1 MAQHDYDIANGTG
14 AAVRTDINNV
24 LDAVVSQN
32 SGGSAPS
39 TTFSYQQWA
48 DTSAGLLKIRN
59 GANNAWVTV
68 GTLDAANLGL
78 ATLAS
83 PSLSGN
89 PTAPTPASGDND
101 TSIATTA
108 FVKALVDSAVATAVG
123 NLTDAQMPQGSVLQV
138 KAFYHDGIDD
148 SSSSTH
154 VFGGLTGTIT
164 PSSSSNKILV
174 TMNVNCETVPA
185 FGNVP
190 FMVTAFRGSGSIGAA
205 ATGTN
210 LAPPNNSA
218 NGGWQYGAQA
228 DNVRGM
234 AAYDNDGSSSES
246 SDATVSLSALD
257 SPNSTSSVGY
267 TVAGHRSTN
276 SGTFR
281 MGGRAAQSSM
291 ILMEIK
297 G

>member
-83 PSLSGN
+83 PNLSGN
-89 PTAPTPASGDND
+89 PTAPTPSSGDND

-138 KAFYHDGIDD
+138 INTAWGAYQDTTSGVMVG
-148 SSSSTH
+148 SP
-154 VFGGLTGTIT
+154 LTASIT
-164 PSSSSNKILV
+164 PSSASNKILV
-174 TMNVNCETVPA
+174 EFHVNCESYGSSTFSAVA
-185 FGNVP
+185 
-190 FMVTAFRGSGSIGAA
+190 VTAFRGSGLNTNLS
-205 ATGTN
+205 GTN
-210 LAPPNNSA
+210 LAAGIEGGPNGTSA
-218 NGGWQYGAQA
+218 FGYSNGAIGS
-228 DNVRGM
+228 N
-234 AAYDNDGSSSES
+234 SSS
-246 SDATVSLSALD
+246 DQMVSASHLD
-257 SPNSTSSVGY
+257 SPNSTGSVAY
-267 TVAGHRSTN
+267 TVAFRRPDS
-276 SGTFR
+276 SGSAR
-281 MGGRAAQSSM
+281 LGGRGAYSTM
-291 ILMEIK
+291 TLMEIK

>member
-14 AAVRTDINNV
+14 AAVRSDINNV

-59 GANNAWVTV
+59 GANNAWITV

-83 PSLSGN
+83 PNLSGN

-108 FVKALVDSAVATAVG
+108 FVKTLVDSAVATAVG

-138 KAFYHDGIDD
+138 KNFHYDGVHD
-148 SSSSTH
+148 SSSTLNIGTPL
-154 VFGGLTGTIT
+154 VGTIT
-164 PSSSSNKILV
+164 PSSSSNKILI
-174 TMNVNCETVPA
+174 TCHVNCETVPS
-185 FGNVP
+185 FGNAPVYISCY
-190 FMVTAFRGSGSIGAA
+190 RGAGLNANLS
-205 ATGTN
+205 GTN
-210 LAPPNNSA
+210 LAPVSVD
-218 NGGWQYGAQA
+218 WSSSIA
-228 DNVRGM
+228 DNVRGFCSFD
-234 AAYDNDGSSSES
+234 ADSANDHADGM
-246 SDATVSLSALD
+246 VSLSHLD
-257 SPNSTSSVGY
+257 SPSSTSSVTY
-267 TVAGHRSTN
+267 TVAMRNASS
-276 SGTFR
+276 SGIAR
-281 MGGRAAQSSM
+281 IGGRGAQSTM
-291 ILMEIK
+291 TLMEIK